1 MDEEEGFHLT
11 TCGKTDGTIA
21 PFLSTFRVSFLAF
34 IPPSSFPHSLFI
46 WLASVVGCS
55 SVWEQL
61 TNSREAT
68 NLCHILSRTQSNNQ
82 VMIKYAF

>member
-21 PFLSTFRVSFLAF
+21 TFLCIFGVSFQAF
-34 IPPSSFPHSLFI
+34 IPSSSFLHSLFI
-46 WLASVVGCS
+46 WLASVVGSS

-68 NLCHILSRTQSNNQ
+68 NLCHILSTKWMLSH
-82 VMIKYAF
+82 